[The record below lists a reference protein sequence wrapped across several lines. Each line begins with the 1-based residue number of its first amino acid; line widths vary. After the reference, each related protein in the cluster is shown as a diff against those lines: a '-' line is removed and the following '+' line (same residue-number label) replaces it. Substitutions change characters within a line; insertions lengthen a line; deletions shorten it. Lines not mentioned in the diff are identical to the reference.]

1 MVRAGALVAS
11 QCIVLADCSM
21 MMELEAGGRS
31 GPKAEGQGEEN
42 GEKKKGVTAGAK
54 ATIEALTDADAIFA
68 YQMVRSLKSDIVC
81 CIEIINPANVSFLD
95 PQEGLLVGDID
106 YKFTPQ
112 FASGNVLTS
121 SLLDTLICQA
131 FYNRHIVSII
141 ELFAAGVTVKDRS
154 TIRAEVLAAGGGGA
168 FEPEAKRGLA
178 AIKGSSLYQVKVP
191 ESMLPNRYQRGE
203 LPCTIEHGLS
213 GHYLSWAAP
222 LDNLDYEYYL
232 PIFFDG
238 LQCKENPARF
248 IARQGIDDLLYAA
261 KGYPDRIIPC
271 IKNLVRPIRNAL
283 SKFDVDILLGVLKA
297 IQLLVMCTDG
307 VGPALL
313 PYSKQ
318 FLAPIASFM
327 DMNKNLGD
335 GIDYGQRKDD
345 DVGENVRKVLE
356 MLEERGGPGA
366 FEAIKFCVPMYQRV
380 LRNTPAQHHKN
391 PGLGGGH

>member
-1 MVRAGALVAS
+1 MNA
-11 QCIVLADCSM
+11 
-21 MMELEAGGRS
+21 
-31 GPKAEGQGEEN
+31 
-42 GEKKKGVTAGAK
+42 
-54 ATIEALTDADAIFA
+54 EALRRTHDLGVLKVQKQLVQDKLNSNRETILRLSRQLKEREDAKKVGGVVLSASETTLTMNGSYRVDDFRLNPHQRRKEREPPKLRNHEDVEPTVVSDPGMLRI
-68 YQMVRSLKSDIVC
+68 RLENLKR
-81 CIEIINPANVSFLD
+81 
-95 PQEGLLVGDID
+95 
-106 YKFTPQ
+106 
-112 FASGNVLTS
+112 
-121 SLLDTLICQA
+121 TLA
-131 FYNRHIVSII
+131 TRKVESII
-141 ELFAAGVTVKDRS
+141 KEKEEKEARRVYRESRKVR
-154 TIRAEVLAAGGGGA
+154 VL
-168 FEPEAKRGLA
+168 PK
-178 AIKGSSLYQVKVP
+178 VKVP

-297 IQLLVMCTDG
+297 IQLLVMCNDG